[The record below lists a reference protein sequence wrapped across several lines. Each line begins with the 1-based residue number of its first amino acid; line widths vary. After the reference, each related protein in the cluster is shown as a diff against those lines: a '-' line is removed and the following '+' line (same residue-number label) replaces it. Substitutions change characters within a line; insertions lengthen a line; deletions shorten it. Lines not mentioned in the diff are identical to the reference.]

1 MPHSVSWEWAFQKN
15 RHKHNYRHL
24 NFQLIYL
31 PRRILLFLF
40 GQFEKKKKKTN
51 TKIKK
56 TNAFQCIMFVCSFV
70 KLVFSK
76 LLWQRLN
83 FPMIVTIYNVATF
96 VLFSFL
102 LSFLKMNWSRLW
114 MIRHDGWRC
123 FAGPSKQK
131 KKWDGEIPTSQD
143 SVLDETKSSCFH
155 QILLC
160 KWFQQVWT
168 SALRPYLTSAT

>member
-1 MPHSVSWEWAFQKN
+1 MSITN
-15 RHKHNYRHL
+15 IIHL
-24 NFQLIYL
+24 NYILYWNPWHFASIFSPTCVSDAMAVFDPKPFSTSSHKMAFNRESFSWNGQCLTASHGNEHFKRIATSTTIGIWTFNLSICLVAFCSSYL
-31 PRRILLFLF
+31 VNL
-40 GQFEKKKKKTN
+40 KKRKKKTN

-102 LSFLKMNWSRLW
+102 LSFLKMNWSRL
-114 MIRHDGWRC
+114 
-123 FAGPSKQK
+123 
-131 KKWDGEIPTSQD
+131 
-143 SVLDETKSSCFH
+143 
-155 QILLC
+155 
-160 KWFQQVWT
+160 
-168 SALRPYLTSAT
+168 